1 MSDIDTDATAPG
13 PIPPVVQAPLSYV
26 YLLIPWTR
34 AEPVFNRWFA
44 YSVFGALEANFVA
57 RRAPADVL
65 KLVDGS
71 VAYRM
76 NASYL
81 PKFQFDTIGYFVDLY
96 SFGLQRFTTTD
107 PTLTVTSNPQHDT
120 WLPVGNA

>member
-1 MSDIDTDATAPG
+1 MDASAPG
-13 PIPPVVQAPLSYV
+13 PIAYTAPASPTYV
-26 YLLIPWTR
+26 FILLPWTR

-44 YSVFGALEANFVA
+44 YSIFGALEANFVA

-76 NASYL
+76 NTVYL

-96 SFGLQRFTTTD
+96 SFGLQRFVTTD
-107 PTLTVTSNPQHDT
+107 PTAAVTNNPQHDT